1 MNEKAIIGCI
11 LGTAIGDS
19 VGLPYE
25 GLKAKRIAKLLKKPL
40 RQKLIFGFG
49 MISDDTEH
57 TCCVAKALITA
68 KGDAQKFE
76 RKMAWALRGW
86 FLSLPAGMGLATGKA
101 CIKLCLGFPAK
112 YSGVFS
118 AGNGA
123 AMRSALIGVVYAND
137 LKRLKEF
144 VYHNTRLTHSDPK
157 AFFGALTI
165 ALAARQA
172 VMTDETHPQDF
183 LTLVEAQLKTEIT
196 PEYQNLLKQAID
208 SVASGEN
215 LHHFASHLGCE
226 QGISGYVYHTVPC
239 VIQCWLRHQN
249 DYAAGLEEII
259 RAGGDTDTVGAIFG
273 AIVGARVGKEGIP
286 AHWLDKLCD
295 YPRNLRYME
304 KLGTSLA
311 KSQQGENDCKP
322 PWLFSLIL
330 LPRNLLFL
338 SIVLLH
344 GFRRLLPP
352 Y

>member
-25 GLKAKRIAKLLKKPL
+25 GLKAKRLAKLLKKPL
-40 RQKLIFGFG
+40 RQKLVFGFG

-57 TCCVAKALITA
+57 TCFVAKALINA
-68 KGDAQKFE
+68 KGNAEKFE
-76 RKMAWALRGW
+76 RKLAWSLRGW

-123 AMRSALIGVVYAND
+123 AMRSALIGVVYADD
-137 LKRLKEF
+137 LEKLKTF

-157 AFFGALTI
+157 AYFGALTI
-165 ALAARQA
+165 ALAARESI
-172 VMTDETHPQDF
+172 TTNETKPHDF
-183 LTLVEAQLKTEIT
+183 LNLVKEQLKDEIT
-196 PEYQNLLKQAID
+196 PEYQSLLKQAID
-208 SVASGEN
+208 SVELGED
-215 LHHFASHLGCE
+215 LHSFATRLGCE

-239 VIQCWLRHQN
+239 VIQCWLRHQQ
-249 DYAAGLEEII
+249 DYATGLEEII
-259 RAGGDTDTVGAIFG
+259 RVGGDTDTTGAIFG
-273 AIVGARVGKEGIP
+273 AIVGTRVGKQGIP
-286 AHWLDKLCD
+286 QHWLDKLCD

-304 KLGTSLA
+304 KLGKSLT
-311 KSQQGENDCKP
+311 KSQQGESDCEP
-322 PWLFSLIL
+322 PWLFSFIL
-330 LPRNLLFL
+330 LPRNLVFL